1 MARTLELAVCCQ
13 RLETVAGNERN
24 VTPMFYPVSIE
35 VAGPLA
41 MFARPDTGSAPTS
54 YPAPTFSACV
64 GIFESI
70 ARFRS
75 GDAWIAPVKVEICK
89 RRGTQG
95 GRISYQQYATNYG
108 GPLRKSNQVTKDARM
123 QRFAT
128 ALSNV
133 CYRIHGECRGRHANG
148 TNPRHYLSDRFQKH
162 LRLGRCLSTPV
173 LGWKEFPCSYW
184 GPFREDFEVDV
195 DLDLTIPSMLFGV
208 WSAPRAGQYHPR
220 FQQNVRIVNG
230 ALTFAE

>member
-1 MARTLELAVCCQ
+1 MS
-13 RLETVAGNERN
+13 
-24 VTPMFYPVSIE
+24 YPVSIE

-75 GDAWIAPVKVEICK
+75 GDAWIVPSKVVVCK
-89 RRGTQG
+89 RRDTPGGTV
-95 GRISYQQYATNYG
+95 SYQRYATNYG
-108 GPLRKSNQVTKDARM
+108 GPLRKANQLSKDARM

-128 ALSNV
+128 VLANV
-133 CYRIHGECRGRHANG
+133 CYRIYGECRGISSSGA
-148 TNPRHYLSDRFQKH
+148 NPRHYLSDKFER
-162 LRLGRCLSTPV
+162 RVRTGRCLSTPV

-184 GPFREDFEVDV
+184 GAFREDEFEVDA
-195 DLDLTIPSMLFGV
+195 DLNLTIPSMLLQM
-208 WSAPRAGQYHPR
+208 WTEPDSDRYAPRHGRYNPQFR
-220 FQQNVRIVNG
+220 QNVRITNG
-230 ALTFAE
+230 VLIFAE

>member
-1 MARTLELAVCCQ
+1 M
-13 RLETVAGNERN
+13 
-24 VTPMFYPVSIE
+24 PYSVSIE

-75 GDAWIAPVKVEICK
+75 GDAWIVPTKVEVCK
-89 RRGTQG
+89 RCGVQG
-95 GRISYQQYATNYG
+95 GTFSYQRYATNYG
-108 GPLRKSNQVTKDARM
+108 GPLRKTNQLSRGAPM

-128 ALSNV
+128 VLANV
-133 CYRIHGECRGRHANG
+133 CYRIYGECRSTGSNG
-148 TNPRHYLSDRFQKH
+148 DANPRHYLSDQFQKR
-162 LRLGRCLSTPV
+162 LRTGRCLGTPV

-184 GPFREDFEVDV
+184 GAFREEEFEVDA
-195 DLDLTIPSMLFGV
+195 DLNLTIPSMLLSM
-208 WSAPRAGQYHPR
+208 WSAPRAGKYNPQ
-220 FQQNVRIVNG
+220 FQQNVRIAKGV
-230 ALTFAE
+230 LTFAQ

>member
-1 MARTLELAVCCQ
+1 MAVTCPVTHLGEHWDAAEWADRWLGHFGCMRDGKFMTQTLELAVCCQ
-13 RLETVAGNERN
+13 RLRTVDWNERN

-70 ARFRS
+70 ARLS
-75 GDAWIAPVKVEICK
+75 GDAWIVPTKVEICK
-89 RRGTQG
+89 RRGTPG
-95 GRISYQQYATNYG
+95 GRVSYQQYATNYG
-108 GPLRKSNQVTKDARM
+108 GPLRKSNQMTKDARM

-133 CYRIHGECRGRHANG
+133 CYRIHGECRGTHGNG
-148 TNPRHYLSDRFQKH
+148 ANPRHYLSDRFQKH
-162 LRLGRCLSTPV
+162 LV
-173 LGWKEFPCSYW
+173 
-184 GPFREDFEVDV
+184 
-195 DLDLTIPSMLFGV
+195 
-208 WSAPRAGQYHPR
+208 SAA
-220 FQQNVRIVNG
+220 
-230 ALTFAE
+230 A

>member
-1 MARTLELAVCCQ
+1 MV
-13 RLETVAGNERN
+13 
-24 VTPMFYPVSIE
+24 YPISIE

-75 GDAWIAPVKVEICK
+75 GDAWIVPTKVEVCK

-95 GRISYQQYATNYG
+95 GVVSYQRYATNYG
-108 GPLRKSNQVTKDARM
+108 GPLRKGNQLTKEARM

-128 ALSNV
+128 VLANV
-133 CYRIHGECRGRHANG
+133 CYRIYGECRGISSSGA
-148 TNPRHYLSDRFQKH
+148 NPRHYLSSQFQKH
-162 LRLGRCLSTPV
+162 LRLGRCLGTPV

-184 GPFREDFEVDV
+184 GTSREEEFEVDA
-195 DLDLTIPSMLFGV
+195 DLQMTIPSMLLSM
-208 WSAPRAGQYHPR
+208 WSAPRGGKYDPQ
-220 FQQNVRIVNG
+220 FQQNARIIGGV
-230 ALTFAE
+230 LTFAE

>member
-1 MARTLELAVCCQ
+1 MSYE
-13 RLETVAGNERN
+13 VA
-24 VTPMFYPVSIE
+24 IE

-41 MFARPDTGSAPTS
+41 MFARPDTGTAPTS

-75 GDAWIAPVKVEICK
+75 GDVWIVPTKVEICK
-89 RRGTQG
+89 RRGTAG
-95 GRISYQQYATNYG
+95 GAVSYQRYATNYG
-108 GPLRKSNQVTKDARM
+108 GPLRKSNQLSKGARM

-128 ALSNV
+128 VLANV
-133 CYRIHGECRGRHANG
+133 CYRIYGECHGKSTNG
-148 TNPRHYLSDRFQKH
+148 INARHYMSDQFQKR

-184 GPFREDFEVDV
+184 GPFREEEFEVDA
-195 DLDLTIPSMLFGV
+195 DLNLMIPSMLLSV
-208 WSAPRAGQYHPR
+208 WTAPRGGKYHPQ
-220 FQQNVRIVNG
+220 FQQNVRITNG
-230 ALTFAE
+230 VLTFAE

>member
-1 MARTLELAVCCQ
+1 
-13 RLETVAGNERN
+13 
-24 VTPMFYPVSIE
+24 MFYPVSIE

-75 GDAWIAPVKVEICK
+75 GDAWIVPTKVEICK
-89 RRGTQG
+89 RRGTRG
-95 GRISYQQYATNYG
+95 GRILYQQYATNYG
-108 GPLRKSNQVTKDARM
+108 GPLRKSNQLTKDARM

-133 CYRIHGECRGRHANG
+133 CYRVHGECRGRHANG
-148 TNPRHYLSDRFQKH
+148 SNPRHYLSNRFQKH

-184 GPFREDFEVDV
+184 GPFREEEFEVDI

-208 WSAPRAGQYHPR
+208 WSAPRAGKYHPQ
-220 FQQNVRIVNG
+220 FQQNVRIRNG
-230 ALTFAE
+230 VLNFVE